1 MRKTGNQLQKKAFS
15 PIISRWSP
23 EKPDPDPVSGAARCR
38 KGMNEINGQRA
49 RGALPAA
56 DRRPRR
62 AQARQPS
69 SPWGVR
75 KGLRHPGFGS
85 NAERVES
92 LSPPSPLG
100 SPTLCGPRASPMADA
115 THPPPFGTPTPPPLF
130 QSQVQEGPKKPH
142 DNSFQGDKI
151 KRTQLRFSLQIFHF
165 LQFYK
170 CDFFEPTFCQ

>member
-56 DRRPRR
+56 DRRPGR

-75 KGLRHPGFGS
+75 KGLRHPGFSS
-85 NAERVES
+85 NAERVGS
-92 LSPPSPLG
+92 LSPPSPAKKSHMTTVFKEIRLNEPNYDFHFKFSIFYNSTNVIFLNLRFVNEDVWTSQWG
-100 SPTLCGPRASPMADA
+100 SPLHCLPILALLCPSASSVPA
-115 THPPPFGTPTPPPLF
+115 
-130 QSQVQEGPKKPH
+130 
-142 DNSFQGDKI
+142 
-151 KRTQLRFSLQIFHF
+151 
-165 LQFYK
+165 
-170 CDFFEPTFCQ
+170 